1 MNPKL
6 SIIIVSYNV
15 SDLLR
20 SCLQS
25 IYNDALK
32 DIEVIVVDNN
42 STDDSVSMIK
52 ENFKDVVLLEN
63 KHNAG
68 FPAANNQA
76 IAIAKAQNIFLLNPD
91 TVIINNALQKIYEL
105 LLSSEELKIIT
116 PCLLNTDGSTQFSI
130 QKFITVTEIWLEVFF
145 LHNYYKRLHSYFNSA
160 ITTPI
165 KVEAASGAALAFK
178 RDVIN
183 KIGALN
189 EKMFWTEDMEF
200 CYRASK
206 NKIETWYCPDIKI
219 THHIGESGKKN
230 PSVMISNQVL
240 TKINFFKENHSV
252 ISFSLVWTAR
262 LIHILSRLILTGFVQ
277 LFMPRFKIK
286 FVAYLFTLK
295 RFVRNDY

>member
-15 SDLLR
+15 GDLLR
-20 SCLQS
+20 ACLLS
-25 IYNDALK
+25 IYNDSLK

-42 STDDSVSMIK
+42 STDGSVSMIN
-52 ENFKDVVLLEN
+52 ENFKDVVVIKN

-91 TVIINNALQKIYEL
+91 TVILDDALLKIYEL
-105 LLSSEELKIIT
+105 LFSSKELKIIA
-116 PCLLNTDGSTQFSI
+116 PCLLNTDGSLQFSI
-130 QKFITVTEIWLEVFF
+130 QRFITVSEIWLEVFF
-145 LHNYYKRLHSYFNSA
+145 LHNHYKRIHSYFNSA
-160 ITTPI
+160 IASPV

-183 KIGALN
+183 KMGLLN

-206 NKIETWYCPDIKI
+206 NKIETWYYPDIKI

-230 PSVMISNQVL
+230 LSVMISNQVL

-252 ISFSLVWTAR
+252 ISFYLVWTAR
-262 LIHILSRLILTGFVQ
+262 LIHILSRLILTGVLQ
-277 LFMPRFKIK
+277 LFMPPLKIK
-286 FVAYLFTLK
+286 FGAYLFTLK

>member
-1 MNPKL
+1 
-6 SIIIVSYNV
+6 
-15 SDLLR
+15 
-20 SCLQS
+20 
-25 IYNDALK
+25 
-32 DIEVIVVDNN
+32 
-42 STDDSVSMIK
+42 
-52 ENFKDVVLLEN
+52 
-63 KHNAG
+63 
-68 FPAANNQA
+68 
-76 IAIAKAQNIFLLNPD
+76 LNPD
-91 TVIINNALQKIYEL
+91 TVILNNALRKIYEL

-145 LHNYYKRLHSYFNSA
+145 LHNYYKRIHSYFNSA

-189 EKMFWTEDMEF
+189 EKMFWTEDMEL

-206 NKIETWYCPDIKI
+206 NKIETWYYPDIKI

-277 LFMPRFKIK
+277 LFIPRFKIK